1 MAMLQETRGV
11 RKMAC
16 EPLWSLKAGSVIC
29 FHGRAVLSP
38 LVRKKKT
45 NMRGSHKMSLGP
57 LIVKTVSSS
66 KVDRS
71 HS

>member
-1 MAMLQETRGV
+1 MESYEEFCLRSLAMLQETRGV

-38 LVRKKKT
+38 LF
-45 NMRGSHKMSLGP
+45 
-57 LIVKTVSSS
+57 VSF
-66 KVDRS
+66 V
-71 HS
+71 